1 RFDQLGELQNL
12 EDAIAVQR
20 RAVDLTP
27 DNHPNMP
34 LRLNNLGSFLSEC
47 FDRLGELQN
56 LEDAIAAQHR
66 AVDLTP
72 DDHPDM
78 PVRLHNL
85 GHSLSDRFD
94 RLGELQNLEDA
105 IAVQRRAVDLTPDNH
120 PDMPLRL
127 HNLGSFLSKRFNRLG
142 ELPNLEDAITAQSRA
157 VDLTP
162 HGHPNMHHRL
172 GDLGNHLIAR
182 FSQSGELSNLEAAL
196 VAMRRAVE
204 VTPDGHPDKPVR
216 LGNIG
221 HLLHSRFDKMGDLL
235 DLEETVTVSRRVIEL
250 TPHGHPLRPGRL
262 SDLGFSL
269 LKWCRHHRDP
279 SQRHFN
285 SAYWCFMDATCETA
299 NLPIVRL
306 NAALLCSSMC
316 KDFPRFDISQD
327 MTLRAHKLVLDHIPP
342 FIRLGQSISRR
353 FDQLSEMQIGPA
365 ITAAASSA
373 IGAGKLPLALE
384 WLEEGRNV
392 IWNQVTRLRDPLEG
406 LEAHDPALALQLR
419 DISSSLERTGH
430 GFAQDAASSRA
441 ALEDEARNHRELA
454 TGYEDLVARIRRI
467 EGFENFL
474 RPKSHAEL
482 ALACQDGPIVVI
494 NVDTSRCDALV
505 LCRPENIIHV
515 PLSKFTFKDAENAR
529 TLLMKSLRGRNA
541 RWCNR
546 ERGTTTGNRQ
556 RPSLCDDMCKVMKTI
571 WLYVVQPVLTSIKN
585 ELAPP
590 SPGRLPHI
598 TWCATG
604 PLSALPLHAAGIY
617 DETGNNP
624 RAPRASDLVVSS
636 YTPSLSALLA
646 AQTQRMDPAYIK
658 TPKILLV
665 SQPQTPEQTPLPCT
679 VVEAVRV
686 RNHFPNSTHLEGARA
701 TIDAVVDEMT
711 QHDWVHFAC
720 HGTQDSRN
728 PTGSAF
734 LLHDGRLELS
744 RMMSL
749 SHARAELAVLSAC
762 QTAKGYDELPEEAV
776 HLAAGMLAAGY
787 KSVVA
792 TMWSIADA
800 DGPVLSDALYA
811 ALKRN
816 LESGEGLN
824 VAYALHEAV
833 EKLRDTVGERDLVRW
848 VPFVH
853 FGV

>member
-1 RFDQLGELQNL
+1 LGELPDL
-12 EDAIAVQR
+12 EDAIAVR
-20 RAVDLTP
+20 RRVVDLTP
-27 DNHPNMP
+27 DSHPDMHAC
-34 LRLNNLGSFLSEC
+34 LHNLGISLSNR
-47 FDRLGELQN
+47 FTRLGKLSD
-56 LEDAIAAQHR
+56 LEDALVVMHR
-66 AVDLTP
+66 AVEFTP
-72 DDHPDM
+72 DGHHDM
-78 PVRLHNL
+78 PVRLN
-85 GHSLSDRFD
+85 D
-94 RLGELQNLEDA
+94 
-105 IAVQRRAVDLTPDNH
+105 
-120 PDMPLRL
+120 
-127 HNLGSFLSKRFNRLG
+127 
-142 ELPNLEDAITAQSRA
+142 
-157 VDLTP
+157 
-162 HGHPNMHHRL
+162 
-172 GDLGNHLIAR
+172 
-182 FSQSGELSNLEAAL
+182 
-196 VAMRRAVE
+196 
-204 VTPDGHPDKPVR
+204 
-216 LGNIG
+216 IG
-221 HLLHSRFDKMGDLL
+221 QLLHFRFEQTHDLM
-235 DLEETVTVSRRVIEL
+235 DLEETVTVSRRAVEL
-250 TPHGHPLRPGRL
+250 TPHGHPLRSGWL
-262 SDLGFSL
+262 SDLGLSL
-269 LKWCRHHRDP
+269 LKWCRHQP
-279 SQRHFN
+279 SQGHFN
-285 SAYWCFMDATCETA
+285 SAYWCFTDATCETA
-299 NLPIVRL
+299 NMPIVRL
-306 NAALLCSSMC
+306 NAALLCSGLC
-316 KDFPRFDISQD
+316 IDFPQFDISQD
-327 MTLRAHKLVLDHIPP
+327 MTLRAHKLVLDLIQP
-342 FIRLGQSISRR
+342 FIWLGQSISHR
-353 FDQLSEMQIGPA
+353 FDRLSEMQIGPA

-392 IWNQVTRLRDPLEG
+392 VWNQVSRLRDPLEG
-406 LEAHDPALALQLR
+406 LQARDPALAHELR
-419 DISSSLERTGH
+419 NISSSLQHAGNRS
-430 GFAQDAASSRA
+430 AQDGTFSRA
-441 ALEDEARNHRELA
+441 ALEDAARKHRELA
-454 TGYEDLVARIRRI
+454 TGYDDLVARIRRV

-494 NVDTSRCDALV
+494 NVDPSRCDALV
-505 LCRPENIIHV
+505 LCRPENTIHV
-515 PLSKFTFKDAENAR
+515 PLSKFTFKDAENTRAV
-529 TLLMKSLRGRNA
+529 LIKSLRGRNA
-541 RWCNR
+541 RWCTGNR
-546 ERGTTTGNRQ
+546 ERGTTTGKRQ
-556 RPSLCDDMCKVMKTI
+556 RLCDDMCKVMKTI

-585 ELAPP
+585 ELVPP
-590 SPGRLPHI
+590 CPGRLPHI

-617 DETGNNP
+617 DEMGNNP

-646 AQTQRMDPAYIK
+646 AQTQRMDPANIK

-686 RNHFPNSTHLEGARA
+686 RNHFPNSTHLDGTSA
-701 TIDAVVDEMT
+701 TVDAVVNAMT

-762 QTAKGYDELPEEAV
+762 QTAKGSDELPEEAV

-824 VAYALHEAV
+824 AAYALHEAV
-833 EKLRDTVGERDLVRW
+833 EKLRDTVGESDLVRW